1 MTVKPPP
8 QREKD
13 LNSPIW
19 QKWFKDVVD
28 TANDAAPK
36 VDSPTVDNFASLD
49 ADGNIQDSG
58 YDATSFAGASHT
70 QALSTITDYTDY
82 KETGIALLASVTING
97 QTLTK
102 QTVYTVPAGKT
113 MIPHLLYV
121 RSPSATLLGL
131 TDMDIGGDAAA
142 GDWLQQITLN
152 AFTAT
157 TDYGVIMQPAQAAGP
172 PIVPEKKTL
181 YAAATVF
188 GVKIITGSTGVATFK
203 IDLFGY
209 LF

>member
-1 MTVKPPP
+1 MSVKPFPF
-8 QREKD
+8 REKNLD
-13 LNSPIW
+13 SPIIQDW
-19 QKWFKDVVD
+19 LEKLRVA
-28 TANDAAPK
+28 ANSAATQI
-36 VDSPTVDNFASLD
+36 DSPTVDNFTSID

-70 QALSTITDYTDY
+70 QAISTITDYKDNA
-82 KETGIALLASVTING
+82 IALLDSATING

-102 QTVYTVPAGKT
+102 QTVYTVPTGKT

-121 RSPSATLLGL
+121 RSPSASLAGL
-131 TDMDIGGDAAA
+131 VDMDVGGDANAS
-142 GDWLQQITLN
+142 DWIQQVTLN

-157 TDYGVIMQPAQAAGP
+157 TDYGVIMQPEQAAGP
-172 PIVPEKKTL
+172 PIVPVKKTL

-188 GVKIITGSTGVATFK
+188 GVKIITGSTGAATFT